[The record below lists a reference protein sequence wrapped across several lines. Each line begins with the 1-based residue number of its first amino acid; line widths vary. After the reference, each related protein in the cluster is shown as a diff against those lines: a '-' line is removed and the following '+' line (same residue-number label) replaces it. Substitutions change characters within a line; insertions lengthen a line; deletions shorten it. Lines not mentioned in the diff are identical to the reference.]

1 LARARLL
8 SDVKLLKAERTR
20 EIKNSK
26 DARKI
31 LMQESVSD
39 LSYIENNFDEKH

>member
-20 EIKNSK
+20 DIKNSK
-26 DARKI
+26 DARKV
-31 LMQESVSD
+31 LLQDSVSD
-39 LSYIENNFDEKH
+39 LSNLENNFDEKR